1 MCMCV
6 ACKAVALSFLH
17 RLNWRSIF
25 DCLCTVVCA
34 CDCVSVCVYPGACV
48 FVCTP
53 AHVCLCVPRGMCVCV
68 YPGACAFVC
77 TPAHVRLCV
86 ITDLETV
93 TRVSA
98 IPLMCAW
105 PVFNLG
111 R

>member
-1 MCMCV
+1 MCV
-6 ACKAVALSFLH
+6 CVWLARQWHFCSCIVLIGGAYSIVVAPLFVRAIAYLFVCTPAH
-17 RLNWRSIF
+17 V
-25 DCLCTVVCA
+25 CLCVPRRMC
-34 CDCVSVCVYPGACV
+34 VCVYPGACV

-53 AHVCLCVPRGMCVCV
+53 AHV
-68 YPGACAFVC
+68 
-77 TPAHVRLCV
+77 RLCV
-86 ITDLETV
+86 NTDLETV